1 MDRAQLLFRLIPV
14 AIGLVSVMGLA
25 MKGCEEGPFGR
36 KRIVNVS
43 YEEEFQLGKQSYQQI
58 LSKSQVISPN
68 EDVVKVVRRVGDRLA
83 KAASNPEVKKQLNI
97 PDKLRLEWEFNVV
110 ADKSINAF
118 CLPGGKVV
126 VNTGILPVCETEEGL
141 AVVMGHEIGHALA
154 RHGVER
160 MSTEQLKNI
169 GVSSAASALGGGD
182 PAQTQQVAGLLSAG
196 ANLGLSLP
204 FSRKNE
210 SEADRIGAILMAAA
224 GYDPR
229 EGSKFWVRMSKASGG
244 SQGPGFMSTHPTHE
258 DRQRDLDK
266 WAETEALAFYKSSDK
281 AKDAQRKLPAINASK
296 LPLVK
301 PGASGSGSWGRG
313 KGDGDFGRDR

>member
-1 MDRAQLLFRLIPV
+1 MDRSQLAIRLAPFV
-14 AIGLVSVMGLA
+14 IGLISVMFLA

-36 KRIVNVS
+36 KRVVNIS

-58 LSKSQVISPN
+58 LSKSAVVSPN
-68 EDVVKVVRRVGDRLA
+68 EEIVKVVRRVGERLA
-83 KAASNPEVKKQLNI
+83 KAASRPDIRKKLNI
-97 PDKLRLEWEFNVV
+97 SDKLRLEWEFNVV
-110 ADKSINAF
+110 ADKTVNAF

-169 GVSSAASALGGGD
+169 GITSAAAAIGGGD
-182 PAQTQQVAGLLSAG
+182 PMQTRQIAGLLSAG

-204 FSRKNE
+204 FSRSNE

-229 EGSKFWVRMSKASGG
+229 EASKFWVRMSKATGG
-244 SQGPGFMSTHPTHE
+244 SQGPSFMSTHPSHE
-258 DRQRDLDK
+258 DRQRNLEN
-266 WAETEALAFYKSSDK
+266 WAETEAREYYKTAEK
-281 AKDAQRKLPAINASK
+281 AKDATRKLPIVNLNS
-296 LPLVK
+296 LHLIK
-301 PGASGSGSWGRG
+301 PGITTGSWNRDRSGE
-313 KGDGDFGRDR
+313 GDFRRGR